1 MIGWIKGWT
10 GSFLG
15 GLYFTGALLLVSA
28 LATLVLARSQ
38 RAGALAVQPPGP

>member
-15 GLYFTGALLLVSA
+15 GLYFVAGLLVVSA
-28 LATLVLARSQ
+28 AMTLVLARS
-38 RAGALAVQPPGP
+38 RLGLAVERAEP